1 MGHVLLVE
9 DDRDVHRVL
18 CEALNRAGHDADG
31 VYTKGDAEIAL
42 RTKEYHLVIADV
54 RLPDGTGHEVA
65 RNAAEA
71 GIRTLLISAYPGEL
85 AIHRMVGVEFLAKPF
100 RLERLIAAV
109 NRRMVGEPT

>member
-1 MGHVLLVE
+1 MGQVLLVE

-18 CEALNRAGHDADG
+18 CEALNRAGHEVDG

-42 RTKEYHLVIADV
+42 RTKGYRLVIADV
-54 RLPDGTGHEVA
+54 CLPDGSGHEVA

-85 AIHRMVGVEFLAKPF
+85 AIHRIVGVEFLAKPF

-109 NRRMVGEPT
+109 NRRVTV